1 MKATIE
7 GVRGVYQGRKVD
19 LPKARIDI
27 GRDTNNSM
35 VFQSDTT
42 LSRKH
47 ASIFY
52 KDGFWYCVD
61 LGSTNGTYLNGVQ
74 IQSTP
79 VQILD
84 QSILSCGQQEFRI
97 SYEKNLLE
105 KFNIVGPKV
114 TPPPIQH
121 LPSQP
126 APSRGNTSTTQAT
139 GGDWIGFGGTLNLHG
154 LIIRNPLVYA
164 NCSNRN
170 EPSWL
175 RPDLKV
181 APALR
186 LDPLPYWPSY
196 HDMNPGQRWVYLK
209 WLESGRRTKVDVG
222 YGFVFFYGLE
232 RRLTGPGSHL
242 MPKDE
247 RMALLNELKA
257 LCDLFADSYSFLSY
271 SQRLVQSQWH
281 LYPEL
286 VHFDAFSEHHRLNGD
301 EEFILGISCLSHN
314 RKPFTVDHAVQWFDA
329 ECDNATKVSA
339 HRCKSEAAQLFR
351 MRVEK
356 FVGNGIVLG
365 PGKSNLSIS
374 YHPANPS
381 LRNSTG
387 RQGSTIPRYLEAQ
400 KIVNQLRSF
409 AADCFEDLTP
419 SAKAIGPE
427 PTPAMRVRASFLL
440 PPEIRAQSMQARSLT
455 EFLQG
460 FANTDSPLL
469 LTEIQHRL
477 GMGQEPL
484 GKIERPFFDLCAE
497 LGFVVEPDPRFGII
511 SGNKVESVVVK
522 VAEPTS
528 ASQVNTKLSSALRTA
543 LLGGFVL
550 RSADSGAPLPG
561 PVLLESISEAFTLRQ
576 SERLRL
582 EAFIMWLDGSPQK
595 VTKATIAG
603 MDGGFYESG
612 RRALLTLVRRSAQV
626 TGPNI
631 KNLTTVLTTWGWAE
645 NEVYSQLHED
655 GPVTIATEKNSKG
668 FKVPQPPGVNSQSS
682 SPVDMKKVR
691 AQQMETKAVS
701 ELLGEVFREADI
713 QVPAATEEV
722 VESSKDLIQ
731 EVISFLAPGP
741 LAISAW
747 QALAESKGKAP
758 GALLELIND
767 YAIDRIGDPLIVGDD
782 PLEVE
787 EDILFELR
795 HE

>member
-1 MKATIE
+1 
-7 GVRGVYQGRKVD
+7 
-19 LPKARIDI
+19 
-27 GRDTNNSM
+27 M

-52 KDGFWYCVD
+52 KDDAWYCVD

-74 IQSTP
+74 VHSTP

-84 QSILSCGQQEFRI
+84 RSILSCGQQEFRI
-97 SYEKNLLE
+97 CYEKSLIE
-105 KFNIVGPKV
+105 KFNIIGPKV
-114 TPPPIQH
+114 TPPPPVISPPPIQRP
-121 LPSQP
+121 PSQP
-126 APSRGNTSTTQAT
+126 VPNRSTTSSTQASE
-139 GGDWIGFGGTLNLHG
+139 GDWIGFGGTLNIHG

-181 APALR
+181 APAIR

-242 MPKDE
+242 LPKDE
-247 RMALLNELKA
+247 RMALLHELKA

-314 RKPFTVDHAVQWFDA
+314 KKPFTVDHAVQWFDG
-329 ECDNATKVSA
+329 ECDCATKVSA
-339 HRCKSEAAQLFR
+339 HRCKVEAAQLFR
-351 MRVEK
+351 KRIEK
-356 FVGNGIVLG
+356 YVGNGIVLS
-365 PGKSNLSIS
+365 PGKSNLSIG
-374 YHPANPS
+374 YHPANQS
-381 LRNSTG
+381 LRNSSG
-387 RQGSTIPRYLEAQ
+387 RHGSTIPRYLEAQ

-409 AADCFEDLTP
+409 ASDCFEDLTP
-419 SAKAIGPE
+419 SAKIIGPE
-427 PTPAMRVRASFLL
+427 PTPVLRVRASFLL
-440 PPEIRAQSMQARSLT
+440 PREIRTQSVTAHSLAGI
-455 EFLQG
+455 LHG
-460 FANTDSPLL
+460 FADTDSHMLL
-469 LTEIQHRL
+469 AEIQHHL
-477 GMGQEPL
+477 GMGQEPF
-484 GKIERPFFDLCAE
+484 GKIESSFFELCGE
-497 LGFVVEPDPRFGII
+497 LGFVVEPDPRFGVI
-511 SGNKVESVVVK
+511 SGNKIESVFVRS
-522 VAEPTS
+522 AEP
-528 ASQVNTKLSSALRTA
+528 ALVSQVNTKLSCALRTA
-543 LLGGFVL
+543 LLGASIL
-550 RSADSGAPLPG
+550 RSADSEAPLPKHL
-561 PVLLESISEAFTLRQ
+561 LLETISEAFALQQ

-582 EAFIMWLDGSPQK
+582 GAFISWLDESPQK
-595 VTKATIAG
+595 ANKTSIAA
-603 MDGGFYESG
+603 MDGNFHESG
-612 RRALLTLVRRSAQV
+612 RRALLALVRRSAQI

-631 KNLTTVLTTWGWAE
+631 KNLTTVLTTWGWTE
-645 NEVYSQLHED
+645 NDVYSQLHED

-668 FKVPQPPGVNSQSS
+668 FKIPLPPGAPSQTSV
-682 SPVDMKKVR
+682 PVDMKKVR

-701 ELLGEVFREADI
+701 ELLGEVFRDDDI
-713 QVPAATEEV
+713 PSPLMEGAAENA
-722 VESSKDLIQ
+722 KDVIQ
-731 EVISFLAPGP
+731 AVISSLAPGTM
-741 LAISAW
+741 AVSAW
-747 QALAESKGKAP
+747 QALAASNGKAA

-767 YAIDRIGDPLIVGDD
+767 YAIDRCGDPLIVGDN

-795 HE
+795 NE